1 MSVRKVKVYKSDVWC
16 LLKNI
21 ICIEFQNRELQIMRK
36 LEHVNIVKL
45 KYFFYS
51 AGEKVRNSDI
61 LYQWKKYS
69 ECMVI
74 HLLSFNIAIV
84 L

>member
-1 MSVRKVKVYKSDVWC
+1 
-16 LLKNI
+16 
-21 ICIEFQNRELQIMRK
+21 MRK

-61 LYQWKKYS
+61 LYQRKKYN

>member
-1 MSVRKVKVYKSDVWC
+1 
-16 LLKNI
+16 
-21 ICIEFQNRELQIMRK
+21 MRK

-61 LYQWKKYS
+61 YTRGRNIVNAW
-69 ECMVI
+69 
-74 HLLSFNIAIV
+74 LSIS
-84 L
+84 

>member
-1 MSVRKVKVYKSDVWC
+1 
-16 LLKNI
+16 
-21 ICIEFQNRELQIMRK
+21 MRK

-61 LYQWKKYS
+61 LYQRKKYG

-74 HLLSFNIAIV
+74 HLSSFNIAIV